1 MTRPALS
8 PTARSTPRRHPERA
22 RTDRSELDAVLDA
35 GLICHLGL
43 VMDGVPVV
51 LPTAYG
57 RDGDTIYLHGS
68 SGASS
73 LLAARPEIDACIT
86 VSLLDGIVYARAAF
100 SHSINYRSAVIHGKA
115 RIVDEPDEKWHG
127 LDVVTEHLAPGSWD
141 YTRQPN
147 KKELA
152 KTNVL
157 TMDLTEAAV
166 KVRAEGPGCEDED
179 KAATGMWAGVLPV
192 IRTWGAPITAD
203 FVDPNV
209 GVPAH
214 VSQRQWPARKG

>member
-8 PTARSTPRRHPERA
+8 PTRRSTPRRHPERA
-22 RTDRSELDAVLDA
+22 RTDPADLDAVLDA

-43 VMDGVPVV
+43 VMDGAPVV

-57 RDGDTIYLHGS
+57 RDGDTLYLHGS

-73 LLAARPEIDACIT
+73 LLAARPEVEACVT

-115 RIVDEPDEKWHG
+115 RIVDRIEAKVHG
-127 LDVVTEHLAPGSWD
+127 LAVVTEHLAPGSWD

-147 KKELA
+147 KRELA
-152 KTNVL
+152 QTTVL
-157 TMDLTEAAV
+157 AMSLAEAAV
-166 KVRAEGPGCEDED
+166 KARAEGPGCQEQDR
-179 KAATGMWAGVLPV
+179 AAEGMWAGVLPA
-192 IRTWGAPITAD
+192 RYSWGEPITAE
-203 FVDPNV
+203 FVDPDV
-209 GVPAH
+209 TVPAH
-214 VSQRQWPARKG
+214 VADRVW

>member
-1 MTRPALS
+1 MTRPTLS

-22 RTDRSELDAVLDA
+22 STDRSELDAVLDA

-43 VMDGVPVV
+43 VMDGAPVV

-73 LLAARPEIDACIT
+73 LLAARPEIDACVT

-141 YTRQPN
+141 YTRQPS

-157 TMDLTEAAV
+157 AMDLTEAAV

-179 KAATGMWAGVLPV
+179 KAVTGMWAGVLPV
-192 IRTWGAPITAD
+192 IRSWGAPITAD

-214 VSQRQWPARKG
+214 VSQRQWQSKKG